1 MTDLDAYLER
11 RIDKAALEL
20 QTAKTVNGRRAA
32 AERLRRL
39 VARRSAARV
48 AEMEQDK
55 GLVR

>member
-20 QTAKTVNGRRAA
+20 QTARTPKARREAM
-32 AERLRRL
+32 ERLRRL
-39 VARRSAARV
+39 HARRSPARV